1 MVDSCFVVIH
11 GVASRGTHD
20 SLGRIKVPFPHGC
33 FGVHADSRGG
43 QSLGYVL
50 LLVLACMVDF
60 GLEPR
65 SSATQV
71 FGLSTYAH
79 SSSDNCA
86 NQTNRR
92 DGDRVPLWTGFCRSL
107 KLTPA
112 QQVAV
117 GLGLS
122 RSPNPAVAK
131 EGVKFLVARVPGL
144 AGAASGG
151 HLSLEALH
159 SLLELVNSREE
170 VSGQVSISGVRSI
183 SFR

>member
-1 MVDSCFVVIH
+1 MVFFEV
-11 GVASRGTHD
+11 
-20 SLGRIKVPFPHGC
+20 
-33 FGVHADSRGG
+33 
-43 QSLGYVL
+43 
-50 LLVLACMVDF
+50 
-60 GLEPR
+60 EPR
-65 SSATQV
+65 LSAAQV
-71 FGLSTYAH
+71 LVCRPASIPPG
-79 SSSDNCA
+79 NCA
-86 NQTNRR
+86 NPTNRL
-92 DGDRVPLWTGFCRSL
+92 DGVRVRLWTGFCRSL

-170 VSGQVSISGVRSI
+170 VSGQVSISGVRRI
-183 SFR
+183 FFPLG